1 MHHILSVRGQSKLRG
16 LSDVSCECLGQRG
29 REGGHLLTLERFAH
43 PTRVSG
49 LAPGQVLEEVEQPR
63 SPRTGWA
70 LLPRLRV
77 LNSWP
82 PGGLCPVL
90 VPGHLQPLAGRRWCT
105 PSCSSG
111 REKAPRTEQ
120 RGGQGPWAP
129 RGGQGKVTSVQDQ
142 AELCAAGGS

>member
-1 MHHILSVRGQSKLRG
+1 MHHIRSVRGQSKPRG

-49 LAPGQVLEEVEQPR
+49 LAPGQELEEVEQPR
-63 SPRTGWA
+63 SPCAGWA

-90 VPGHLQPLAGRRWCT
+90 VPGHLRPLAGRRWCT

-111 REKAPRTEQ
+111 REKAREQ
-120 RGGQGPWAP
+120 SRGVARGPAR
-129 RGGQGKVTSVQDQ
+129 RGEGR
-142 AELCAAGGS
+142 AR